1 MINYDENDNVI
12 LTFTKDEA
20 IVLFEW
26 VCNFNNKN
34 PKAESFDDQAEQ
46 RVLWNIEADL
56 EKELFE
62 PFKANYN
69 EILIKARENVRD
81 KE

>member
-1 MINYDENDNVI
+1 MINYDENNVT

-34 PKAESFDDQAEQ
+34 PKGESFDDQAEQ

-56 EKELFE
+56 EKELSVLFSYDYE
-62 PFKANYN
+62 N
-69 EILIKARENVRD
+69 ILLKARENIRD

>member
-1 MINYDENDNVI
+1 MINYDENNVT

-34 PKAESFDDQAEQ
+34 PKGESFDDQAEQ
-46 RVLWNIEADL
+46 RVLWNNLYFDEIMSG
-56 EKELFE
+56 
-62 PFKANYN
+62 PTN
-69 EILIKARENVRD
+69 ECRLIC
-81 KE
+81 